1 MTVTEANIIFVF
13 FHCHIYHLNSF
24 LEDFSYSFKIHESIL
39 MSSFMRHL
47 RRSLKFWQCRKKWWV
62 DSASRLQ
69 EQVCF
74 IVSWKLCINVF
85 SLRWL
90 KGTAQRLTKIYLR
103 LAAFTKCL
111 KWVFKVY
118 FRKLLE
124 GRYQGQILVV
134 GVSVGKCPNDVSR
147 GNLSM
152 AVVP

>member
-1 MTVTEANIIFVF
+1 
-13 FHCHIYHLNSF
+13 
-24 LEDFSYSFKIHESIL
+24 
-39 MSSFMRHL
+39 MSSFIL
-47 RRSLKFWQCRKKWWV
+47 SWDIYEGLWSFGSAEKS

-69 EQVCF
+69 EHVGF

-134 GVSVGKCPNDVSR
+134 SVSVGKCPNDVSR
-147 GNLSM
+147 GNLSV